1 MYMQKK
7 ERLRDGGVYAGV
19 MGRGPHARCC
29 IKLQSPA
36 AAAAAAAAARRRRAE
51 IAANRRELI

>member
-36 AAAAAAAAARRRRAE
+36 AAAAAARRRRAE

>member
-1 MYMQKK
+1 MQKK
-7 ERLRDGGVYAGV
+7 ERLRDGGVYAGM

-36 AAAAAAAAARRRRAE
+36 AAAAAAAAAARRRRAE